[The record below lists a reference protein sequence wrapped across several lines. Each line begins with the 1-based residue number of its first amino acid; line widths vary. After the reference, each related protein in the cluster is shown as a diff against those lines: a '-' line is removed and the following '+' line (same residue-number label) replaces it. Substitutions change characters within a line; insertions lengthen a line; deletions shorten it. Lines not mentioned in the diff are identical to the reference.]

1 MQRQLIV
8 RVPRY
13 AQAASDTTEIVTE
26 KIPQVTDMT
35 EEGAPQT
42 RDEWNGEDPE
52 REAEVEAGRKGSEV
66 IASKVGQ
73 KVDGRHGERDC
84 GDGAEEQQVLFE
96 AQTDKV
102 Y

>member
-13 AQAASDTTEIVTE
+13 AQAASDTTEIVAE
-26 KIPQVTDMT
+26 KIPQMTDVM

-52 REAEVEAGRKGSEV
+52 REAEVEAGRERSEV
-66 IASKVGQ
+66 IASKVG
-73 KVDGRHGERDC
+73 
-84 GDGAEEQQVLFE
+84 
-96 AQTDKV
+96 
-102 Y
+102 